1 MIYDWQLVG
10 QSKEHLKLK
19 IKEENNILEGIGFGL
34 SKMGSQIFSES
45 KVVDLAFNIELN
57 KWNGTENIQLN
68 IKGIK
73 AIF

>member
-1 MIYDWQLVG
+1 
-10 QSKEHLKLK
+10 
-19 IKEENNILEGIGFGL
+19 
-34 SKMGSQIFSES
+34 MGSQIFSES

-57 KWNGTENIQLN
+57 KWNGSENIQLN